1 EREPGEMTAC
11 RAPRRCKLS
20 TSTLPQR
27 LLVLRK
33 SSMGGSASG
42 TKGAEHGFKLQ
53 LRFGKLLLGHRA
65 RHDAG
70 PRIHAG
76 AGAVHQ
82 RGPNAHEEF
91 AAAAGVHPAD
101 RAAIESARKTRSEER
116 RVGEEG

>member
-11 RAPRRCKLS
+11 RAPRRRKLS

-42 TKGAEHGFKLQ
+42 AEGAEHGFKLQ
-53 LRFGKLLLGHRA
+53 LRFGKLLLGRRA
-65 RHDAG
+65 RHDPGARIP
-70 PRIHAG
+70 PRLRP
-76 AGAVHQ
+76 VHQ
-82 RGPNAHEEF
+82 RGTNADEKF

-101 RAAIESARKTRSEER
+101 RAA
-116 RVGEEG
+116 V